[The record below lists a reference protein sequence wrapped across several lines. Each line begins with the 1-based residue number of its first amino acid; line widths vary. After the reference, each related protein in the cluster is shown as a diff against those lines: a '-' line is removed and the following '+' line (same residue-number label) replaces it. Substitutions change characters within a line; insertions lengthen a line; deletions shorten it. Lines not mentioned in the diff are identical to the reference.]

1 MENVTKQIK
10 VRESGPELF
19 KIIGILLVVI
29 SHVVQTLESNFG
41 YLVGFSDYVL
51 IFGKPTKDIQ
61 ILFISFLRYSGALG
75 NAIFFISS
83 AWYLLDKTKT
93 NTQKILRMI
102 IEIFLISVLWLG
114 VTALFTDF
122 KLTESHIKKSFF
134 PTYYSNTWY
143 LTDYIKFC
151 FVYPFLNIIIKTI
164 SKKLHFIGGFGLFIL
179 YGVLAFFISIPG
191 ECTFMLWISIYVLM
205 AYFKMYCPKFTS
217 STKVHLVIFLIG
229 LILHIMF
236 IIGTNRYG
244 LKHPNQG
251 IYTTRWNSNQNTF
264 LVLIAYGLFQV
275 FRNLKIKSS
284 FINLVSSLS
293 MLVYIIHENIIFR
306 QYYRPTIWHWIY
318 NNLGY
323 NLILLWIFGFVVLL
337 FLLSCLLA
345 YLYKKFIQK
354 YVFKASDFIHKIIMK
369 GADFIIS
376 KLMLIFK

>member
-337 FLLSCLLA
+337 FLISCLLA